1 MKINKKGVQYSL
13 DNKENNEFQ
22 KLDFNEIEKMYE
34 KEKKALQG
42 SSNLGKNKK
51 FKYINENNFDDVMK
65 QKYQE
70 KSQFINKVYDEN
82 NKSLLSSQLKA
93 KPVKPPHP
101 RHKLIQKAGEREY
114 QEDVFDYD

>member
-1 MKINKKGVQYSL
+1 MKINKRGVEYSL
-13 DNKENNEFQ
+13 DHKENSEFQ

-34 KEKKALQG
+34 KEKRALLG
-42 SSNLGKNKK
+42 SNSLAKNKK
-51 FKYINENNFDDVMK
+51 FKYIDESHFDDKMK

-93 KPVKPPHP
+93 KQMKPLQPP
-101 RHKLIQKAGEREY
+101 KQKTITKAGERQY
-114 QEDVFDYD
+114 

>member
-1 MKINKKGVQYSL
+1 
-13 DNKENNEFQ
+13 
-22 KLDFNEIEKMYE
+22 MYE

-42 SSNLGKNKK
+42 NNSLAKNKK
-51 FKYINENNFDDVMK
+51 FKYIDENNFDDKMK

-93 KPVKPPHP
+93 KKVKPLQP
-101 RHKLIQKAGEREY
+101 K
-114 QEDVFDYD
+114 